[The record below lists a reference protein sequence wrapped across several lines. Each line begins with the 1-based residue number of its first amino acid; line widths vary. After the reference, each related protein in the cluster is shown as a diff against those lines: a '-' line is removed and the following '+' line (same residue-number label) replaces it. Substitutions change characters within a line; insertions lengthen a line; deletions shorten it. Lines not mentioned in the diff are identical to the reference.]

1 MSGFFDSQD
10 FQFRCPHC
18 KRSIQTTVADIKRS
32 DYKCS
37 RCGTKFETSD
47 FKRGIENGERQIDEF
62 KRRLG
67 NIKIDIK
74 I

>member
-10 FQFRCPHC
+10 FEFTCPRCKQTIKTPISNL
-18 KRSIQTTVADIKRS
+18 KRADF
-32 DYKCS
+32 KCP
-37 RCGTKFETSD
+37 RCGAKYETSH
-47 FKRGIENGERQIDEF
+47 FKRGIDDADHQIDEF

-67 NIKIDIK
+67 NIKINIK

>member
-10 FQFRCPHC
+10 FELTCPRCNQTIQTRISNLKRADFKCPHC
-18 KRSIQTTVADIKRS
+18 GAN
-32 DYKCS
+32 Y
-37 RCGTKFETSD
+37 ETSN
-47 FKRGIENGERQIDEF
+47 FKRGMDDADHQIDEF

-67 NIKIDIK
+67 KIKIDIK